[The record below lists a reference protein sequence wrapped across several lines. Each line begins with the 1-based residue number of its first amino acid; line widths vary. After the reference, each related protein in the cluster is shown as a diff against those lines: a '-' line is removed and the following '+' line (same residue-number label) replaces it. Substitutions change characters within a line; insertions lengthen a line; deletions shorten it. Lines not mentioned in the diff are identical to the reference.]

1 MCINDFFL
9 GYYCP
14 YFFFP
19 NKLKL
24 LHSDGY
30 VSSVGPSSSVQLGI
44 SHGDHGYHEF
54 LGSEDAAQE
63 VAYFAGNGSDLIGEM
78 IGENNGESE
87 SMATSDIDENESL
100 AAAAQIKNLEG
111 KLLAANQK
119 IASLQKSLCVAEKY
133 GNFHDKH

>member
-14 YFFFP
+14 YFFP

-24 LHSDGY
+24 VHSDGHL
-30 VSSVGPSSSVQLGI
+30 SDFGPSSSVQLGI

-54 LGSEDAAQE
+54 LGSEVAAKE
-63 VAYFAGNGSDLIGEM
+63 VSYFASNQNNLTDQNISDS
-78 IGENNGESE
+78 SE
-87 SMATSDIDENESL
+87 SIPDSDSNNECESL
-100 AAAAQIKNLEG
+100 AAAAQIKSLEE

>member
-14 YFFFP
+14 YFFP

-24 LHSDGY
+24 VHSDGHL
-30 VSSVGPSSSVQLGI
+30 SDFGPSSSVQLGI

-63 VAYFAGNGSDLIGEM
+63 VAYFAGNGSDVIGEM
-78 IGENNGESE
+78 ITENIGESE
-87 SMATSDIDENESL
+87 MATSDIDENESL
-100 AAAAQIKNLEG
+100 AAAAQIKSLEE
-111 KLLAANQK
+111 KLLAANKK